1 MKNHQYILFF
11 LLAALLPF
19 AGCYYDKE
27 ELLYPDSACDTTAVA
42 YSTSVVPILSASC
55 YSCHAGTSPSG
66 GIRLDNHGSVA
77 AYVGNGKLMGAITHS
92 PGYSAMPK
100 NAGKLSNCKINT
112 IQKWIDDGAPNN

>member
-1 MKNHQYILFF
+1 MKNHSYSLPV

-55 YSCHAGTSPSG
+55 YSCHAGSFPSG

-77 AYVGNGKLMGAITHS
+77 AYANNGKLMGAITHS
-92 PGYSAMPK
+92 PGFSPMPK
-100 NAGKLSNCKINT
+100 NSGKLSNCKIN
-112 IQKWIDDGAPNN
+112 IIRKWIEDGTPNN